1 MFAINRRVKWELQIN
16 LANYGTPHCGHGEEL
31 DMAGGVHSEQVEQL
45 HHVCGLWINTEIWD
59 ESRDVIGWVKYDS
72 MLVGGLEHGFYD
84 FPSSWEWN
92 NHPNWLSLHHF
103 SEG

>member
-45 HHVCGLWINTEIWD
+45 HHVCGL
-59 ESRDVIGWVKYDS
+59 
-72 MLVGGLEHGFYD
+72 
-84 FPSSWEWN
+84 
-92 NHPNWLSLHHF
+92 
-103 SEG
+103 